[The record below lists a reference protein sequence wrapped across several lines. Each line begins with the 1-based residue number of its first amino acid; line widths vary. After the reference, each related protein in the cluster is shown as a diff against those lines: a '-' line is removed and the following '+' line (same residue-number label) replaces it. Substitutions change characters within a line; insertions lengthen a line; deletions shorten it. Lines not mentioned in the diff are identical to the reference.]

1 MTSRTD
7 DDTPPTVALGHIRMP
22 VREVI
27 PATDWLVAMGVR
39 LITRRDTFAVLELR
53 GGTHIVLSKTEDA
66 IAPDTLAPVDLMV
79 DDVEAKRADC
89 VARGLEPTEITS
101 GTVHSSFYVPGP
113 SGYRVKI
120 TSSHTGGRAV

>member
-1 MTSRTD
+1 MNARID
-7 DDTPPTVALGHIRMP
+7 DDTPPPVALGHIRMP
-22 VREVI
+22 VRDVT
-27 PATDWLVAMGVR
+27 PAADWLVAMGVR
-39 LITRRDTFAVLELR
+39 LVTKRDTFAVLELR
-53 GGTHIVLSKTEDA
+53 GGTHIVLNQSDDV

-89 VARGLEPTEITS
+89 MARGLEPTEITS

-113 SGYRVKI
+113 GGYRVKI